1 MLSSHFVDRFLETMR
16 ENTWSMA
23 GMTGTKSVYNGLVV
37 TKHRVCGGAHRSKM
51 KARNSLS

>member
-1 MLSSHFVDRFLETMR
+1 MLSSHFVDRFLQTMR

-37 TKHRVCGGAHRSKM
+37 TKTQGLWWSAQK
-51 KARNSLS
+51 K